1 MSTKFAIVGYGVVGR
16 AMHDLLPEAVLY
28 DVAPGIG
35 SDRDAVNACDIAFV
49 CVPTPQAESGACDYS
64 AVEETVAWLETPL
77 IVLRSTVPV
86 GATDELS
93 KRYDRR
99 IVFQPE
105 YLGETA
111 AHPFA
116 DVTQRKFIILGG
128 KASDTNR
135 VADVYNKL
143 YHSDVQFHFSDAKT
157 AELAKYMEN
166 CFFAAKVSFC
176 NEFYGLA
183 ESLGVEYNE
192 LRELWLADP
201 RISRDHTF
209 VYPDNRGFDGKCLPK
224 DLAAIIATGADA
236 GYRAAMLEAI
246 RDVNETFKKASAVE
260 PKVRLVPRTSP
271 KAEQV

>member
-1 MSTKFAIVGYGVVGR
+1 MSTKFTIVGYGVVGK
-16 AMHDLLPEAVLY
+16 AMHDLLPDAVLY
-28 DVAPGIG
+28 DVTPGVG
-35 SDRDAVNACDIAFV
+35 SDRDAVNACDMAFV
-49 CVPTPQAESGACDYS
+49 CVPTPQSESGACDTS
-64 AVEETVAWLETPL
+64 AVEETVAWLETPI

-86 GATDELS
+86 GTTDELS
-93 KRYDRR
+93 RRYGRR

-128 KASDTNR
+128 KRDDTNR
-135 VADVYNKL
+135 VADAYSKL
-143 YHSDVQFHFSDAKT
+143 YHADVQFHFSDART

-166 CFFAAKVSFC
+166 CFFAAKVTFC
-176 NEFYGLA
+176 NEFFGIA
-183 ESLGVEYNE
+183 ESLGIEYNE

-209 VYPDNRGFDGKCLPK
+209 VYPDNRGFAGKCLPK
-224 DLAAIIATGADA
+224 DLAAIIATGEDV
-236 GYRAAMLEAI
+236 GYSAAMLKAI
-246 RDVNETFKKASAVE
+246 REVNETFRKASAPE
-260 PKVRLVPRTSP
+260 PKVRLVPRSSA